1 MSGEM
6 RAPDPIRV
14 LALIDS
20 LGTGGAEFLLGDF
33 AARAPD
39 GGIDL
44 SVAYLHARGDH
55 GLRRLRAGGV
65 EAVHVPVTSLVGPGG
80 LWRIRRHLATVRPEI
95 LHTHLGTSDFLGGLA
110 ARSLRLPA
118 VSTVHVMEWPRDRRN
133 DVKVQL
139 ISAARR
145 ACMARV
151 IAVSEPAGRWMLEHR
166 WARPRQLVTV
176 HNGVAGVPRPGAGRP
191 VRRALGI
198 AEDALVVA
206 MLSVIREG
214 KGHDVAIAAV
224 ARRRARVPGRELV
237 VGGDGEGRAR
247 LEALTARDAGVTF
260 AGHREDVMEVL
271 DAADVLLHPSRIDA
285 FPGALLEAMAAG
297 VPVVASAV
305 GGIPDIV
312 DHGGTGVL
320 VSPPLTSAVVAD
332 ALAPL
337 LADAGL
343 RVELARRGR
352 ERFERR
358 FSAERWLERTRA
370 VYESVLADARSLH

>member
-1 MSGEM
+1 M
-6 RAPDPIRV
+6 RAPDTIRV

-20 LGTGGAEFLLGDF
+20 LGMGGAEFLLGEL
-33 AARAPD
+33 ASRAGD
-39 GGIDL
+39 AGIEL
-44 SVAYLHARGDH
+44 SVAYLHIRGDR
-55 GLRRLRAGGV
+55 GLQRLRARGI
-65 EAVHVPVTSLVGPGG
+65 EADHVPVTSLVAPDG
-80 LWRIRRHLATVRPEI
+80 LWRVRRHLAAARPDV

-145 ACMARV
+145 GCMARV
-151 IAVSEPAGRWMLEHR
+151 IAVSEPAGRWLLEHR
-166 WARPRQLVTV
+166 WARPQQLVTV
-176 HNGVAGVPRPGAGRP
+176 HNGVTGVPRPGAGRA

-198 AEDALVVA
+198 GEYALVVA

-214 KGHDVAIAAV
+214 KGHDVAIAAA
-224 ARRRARVPGRELV
+224 ARLRARFPLLELLIV
-237 VGGDGEGRAR
+237 GDGEERPR
-247 LEALTARDAGVTF
+247 LEALAARDGGVTF
-260 AGHREDVMEVL
+260 AGHRDDVMEVL

-297 VPVVASAV
+297 LPIVATAV

-312 DHGGTGVL
+312 EDGATGVL
-320 VSPPLTSAVVAD
+320 IPPPATPAAVAD
-332 ALAPL
+332 TLAPL

-343 RVELARRGR
+343 RAALARRGR

-358 FSAERWLERTRA
+358 FSVERWLERTRA
-370 VYESVLADARSLH
+370 VYESVLGEAR